1 MCLLYTPD
9 VECTTPLTSH
19 WLPENWH
26 DWQQNGS
33 SCCIHSRGAWYG
45 TTVLLYASF
54 ISIRCEVS
62 MWDSDEPLSR
72 AELLKGVQGVD
83 GLLCMLSDKID
94 IEVLDAAGLYEAILP
109 MDKWADYVCQEI
121 NGVQH
126 QLWWSVFVSRT
137 KPKSDKHSV
146 SGIWP
151 FGNGRNQKTVG
162 YLK

>member
-1 MCLLYTPD
+1 MCVCLLCTPA
-9 VECTTPLTSH
+9 VECTTPFTSH

-33 SCCIHSRGAWYG
+33 SCCIHSRGASYG
-45 TTVLLYASF
+45 TTSLLHESF

-83 GLLCMLSDKID
+83 GVLCMLSDKID

-109 MDKWADYVCQEI
+109 MDKWADYVCQSDI
-121 NGVQH
+121 TVLQMFKSSA
-126 QLWWSVFVSRT
+126 SVMMECVCFQDQT
-137 KPKSDKHSV
+137 
-146 SGIWP
+146 
-151 FGNGRNQKTVG
+151 
-162 YLK
+162 